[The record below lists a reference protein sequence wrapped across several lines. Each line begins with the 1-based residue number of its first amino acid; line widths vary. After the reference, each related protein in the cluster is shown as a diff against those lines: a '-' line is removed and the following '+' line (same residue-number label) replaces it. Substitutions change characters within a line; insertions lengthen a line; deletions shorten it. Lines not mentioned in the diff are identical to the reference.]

1 MTPTIFSHP
10 ARQPAK
16 FRPFKAL
23 SHFRKLIKDKEDTEQ
38 VFHIFENLPRKGFM
52 DDARA
57 FVESDFGQR
66 LMASEPYLPDLLDD
80 HGWIDALPEGT
91 VGHAYVTFMRR
102 EGLSAAGLVAEADKM
117 GRPKF
122 DDQVQWYANRLRDTH
137 DLFHILTGYGRDA
150 LGEQCVLGF
159 TYGQTGNYGNF
170 FIAYAG
176 GYEVKRSIKSDAPV
190 MGAIRQGQR
199 HGKASKAII
208 EQDIR
213 SLLAEPLDAA
223 RARLGIGEPTLNKE
237 AHRAYRSRGIDPYNV
252 LASQQ
257 AVAAGTDDPPLG
269 DAMGRGT
276 ARVASGGGV
285 LPLGTEPHDAVC
297 DSDGVGEDV
306 LRGDTQHPH
315 SLRFN
320 PLVARLI
327 AVGPVAHVVGDAVD
341 LDRELGGGAVEV
353 EHVAADR
360 MLAAEAHTARA
371 AAQALP
377 E

>member
-10 ARQPAK
+10 DRKMPT

-38 VFHIFENLPRKGFM
+38 VFHIFESLPRKGFM

-57 FVESDFGQR
+57 FVESDKGRQ

-80 HGWIDALPEGT
+80 HAWIDELPEGS

-176 GYEVKRSIKSDAPV
+176 GYEVKRGVKAKAPV
-190 MGAIRQGQR
+190 FGAIRQGQR
-199 HGKASKAII
+199 HGKAAKAII

-213 SLLAEPLDAA
+213 ALLAEPLDAA
-223 RARLGIGEPTLNKE
+223 RARLGIGEPTLYHE
-237 AHRAYRSRGIDPYNV
+237 AHRAYRSRGIDPYNF

-257 AVAAGTDDPPLG
+257 AVAA
-269 DAMGRGT
+269 
-276 ARVASGGGV
+276 
-285 LPLGTEPHDAVC
+285 
-297 DSDGVGEDV
+297 
-306 LRGDTQHPH
+306 
-315 SLRFN
+315 
-320 PLVARLI
+320 
-327 AVGPVAHVVGDAVD
+327 
-341 LDRELGGGAVEV
+341 
-353 EHVAADR
+353 
-360 MLAAEAHTARA
+360 
-371 AAQALP
+371 
-377 E
+377 

>member
-10 ARQPAK
+10 DRQPQK
-16 FRPFKAL
+16 FRPLKAFR
-23 SHFRKLIKDKEDTEQ
+23 HFRNLIKDKEDTEQ
-38 VFHIFENLPRKGFM
+38 VFHIFESLPRKGFM

-57 FVESDFGQR
+57 FVESEKGQR

-80 HGWIDALPEGT
+80 HSWIDQLPEGS

-117 GRPKF
+117 GRPTF

-176 GYEVKRSIKSDAPV
+176 GYELKRSVKGSAPV

-199 HGKASKAII
+199 NGKASKAII

-213 SLLAEPLDAA
+213 SLLAEPLEAA
-223 RARLGIGEPTLNKE
+223 RARLGIGEPTLYKE
-237 AHRAYRSRGIDPYNV
+237 AHRAYRSRGIDPYNF
-252 LASQQ
+252 LASQ
-257 AVAAGTDDPPLG
+257 
-269 DAMGRGT
+269 
-276 ARVASGGGV
+276 
-285 LPLGTEPHDAVC
+285 
-297 DSDGVGEDV
+297 
-306 LRGDTQHPH
+306 
-315 SLRFN
+315 
-320 PLVARLI
+320 
-327 AVGPVAHVVGDAVD
+327 
-341 LDRELGGGAVEV
+341 
-353 EHVAADR
+353 
-360 MLAAEAHTARA
+360 A
-371 AAQALP
+371 AAA
-377 E
+377 